1 MQYID
6 YIEIN
11 GVRGDIPVNQSG
23 KGAPTT
29 STEGAV
35 AQIYMDENTGDLYK
49 CTQATK
55 TVFTW
60 VKIEAGSD
68 GTVTVDS
75 ALSSTSE
82 NPVQNKVVKAAL
94 DGKQDK
100 GNYLTT
106 ETDPTVPAWAKAAQ
120 KPTYTASEVGA
131 LPADTVI
138 PDAYTLPVA
147 TSSQLGGVKPVAKTS
162 DMTQNVGVD
171 ANGKLYTAPSASQG
185 SYELPTA
192 SSSVLGGVKADSAQS
207 TDTQAVRIGTDGKL
221 YTSPG
226 SGGSSGDSPV
236 KLIANNDSTNKKP
249 LRSIDSG
256 TYVLSGYFTSYEG
269 GTESFTFNSGMV
281 VAILKESSKSYVQV
295 FYPKSNVIQ
304 YLEITDSAVTRKDAK
319 LVNME
324 SVANRVSAITS
335 SSDTSHY
342 PSAKAVYDAI
352 QSSGVPQTGSTAPE
366 TTTKGVVGQ
375 PYFVIVDNAVT
386 EMYVC
391 TSALIGSYTWDK
403 VEFGGNYT
411 LPEATAT
418 ALGGIRA
425 ENAQTTDT
433 QAVRKGADG
442 KLYTAPGTV
451 TDAQVNTAVSSWL
464 TEHPEA
470 TTTVADG
477 SVTEAKLADKA
488 VTVAKLEKSIA
499 DALDIEQHIYTEE
512 KAPLIRYKYNSWV
525 VDESGTNNGIAPI
538 LTPSKFRIT
547 NPSTTAS
554 ITMNVQFLDSEDV
567 ETATISDA
575 GTLKEQLYWNIPANE
590 TVEIETCEYG
600 RTLAKYIRMRWT
612 NYPLIAVDI
621 TAIYDSYNMPQPT
634 MDTKSEFITDHK
646 MRWTLHRVNNS
657 RTYYSS
663 WCIVPFYPDT
673 EYYVFNAADPGGN
686 DRLEVYGFPDDTI
699 LNEQMNTNNSFADSG
714 GIDERAAIHVYK
726 KILADGYPQKINS
739 SDTNKKWMKIKT
751 KTWDETK
758 GCKYIGV
765 TMGGYSTAM
774 TYPYSSEEILTQDQ
788 IKSYFDNINETYSR
802 IAYISRF
809 SVKLDRHIYSQIV
822 MRNDGLAN
830 DEGTYG
836 MALTSQMPSPLANA
850 KWALF
855 GDSLTDTYGGHDLTG
870 NYFASK
876 IAREFN
882 MTLDNRAKSGSN
894 IYRGGSGNYVS
905 VSGMIKLDEFVAEI
919 DAGTTEQPDY
929 ITIAFG
935 TNSFAAQIGT
945 NEDTSETDTSV
956 YGATK
961 RFIEVLREKCPN
973 SVFGFVL
980 SPKQDWG
987 TNDSQNLRA
996 VDAARTA
1003 IKTVCDEYG
1012 VPYIDMSTQSG
1023 ITVAMLPDGI
1033 HISNDQSQNLYYH
1046 AMRRFMIGL

>member
-60 VKIEAGSD
+60 VKIEAGSG

-94 DGKQDK
+94 DGKQAK
-100 GNYLTT
+100 GNYLTA

-131 LPADTVI
+131 LPADTAI

-147 TSSQLGGVKPVAKTS
+147 TASKLGGVKPVAKTS

-221 YTSPG
+221 YTAPG

-352 QSSGVPQTGSTAPE
+352 QASGVPQTGSTAPE
-366 TTTKGVVGQ
+366 ATTKGVVGQ

-403 VEFGGNYT
+403 VEFGGGTSNAVQYTEQSLTDTQKQQARTNIGAGTSSFSGSYNDLTNTPVLDTTLEQSGKPADAKAVGDAIGSAIETTTTILGASKVDKSQGTENAGKILGIGASGIVTPVDKPVYT
-411 LPEATAT
+411 LPIATPT
-418 ALGGIRA
+418 VLGGVKPMA
-425 ENAQTTDT
+425 KTTAMT
-433 QAVRKGADG
+433 QDVGVSDDG
-442 KLYTAPGTV
+442 KLYTAP
-451 TDAQVNTAVSSWL
+451 
-464 TEHPEA
+464 
-470 TTTVADG
+470 
-477 SVTEAKLADKA
+477 
-488 VTVAKLEKSIA
+488 
-499 DALDIEQHIYTEE
+499 
-512 KAPLIRYKYNSWV
+512 
-525 VDESGTNNGIAPI
+525 
-538 LTPSKFRIT
+538 
-547 NPSTTAS
+547 
-554 ITMNVQFLDSEDV
+554 
-567 ETATISDA
+567 
-575 GTLKEQLYWNIPANE
+575 
-590 TVEIETCEYG
+590 
-600 RTLAKYIRMRWT
+600 
-612 NYPLIAVDI
+612 
-621 TAIYDSYNMPQPT
+621 
-634 MDTKSEFITDHK
+634 
-646 MRWTLHRVNNS
+646 
-657 RTYYSS
+657 
-663 WCIVPFYPDT
+663 
-673 EYYVFNAADPGGN
+673 
-686 DRLEVYGFPDDTI
+686 
-699 LNEQMNTNNSFADSG
+699 SG
-714 GIDERAAIHVYK
+714 GGTDNSLGITSATVGQIA
-726 KILADGYPQKINS
+726 KI
-739 SDTNKKWMKIKT
+739 T
-751 KTWDETK
+751 
-758 GCKYIGV
+758 
-765 TMGGYSTAM
+765 
-774 TYPYSSEEILTQDQ
+774 
-788 IKSYFDNINETYSR
+788 
-802 IAYISRF
+802 
-809 SVKLDRHIYSQIV
+809 
-822 MRNDGLAN
+822 
-830 DEGTYG
+830 
-836 MALTSQMPSPLANA
+836 
-850 KWALF
+850 
-855 GDSLTDTYGGHDLTG
+855 
-870 NYFASK
+870 
-876 IAREFN
+876 
-882 MTLDNRAKSGSN
+882 
-894 IYRGGSGNYVS
+894 
-905 VSGMIKLDEFVAEI
+905 
-919 DAGTTEQPDY
+919 
-929 ITIAFG
+929 
-935 TNSFAAQIGT
+935 
-945 NEDTSETDTSV
+945 
-956 YGATK
+956 
-961 RFIEVLREKCPN
+961 
-973 SVFGFVL
+973 
-980 SPKQDWG
+980 
-987 TNDSQNLRA
+987 A
-996 VDAARTA
+996 VDAAGKPTGWGPVDMPSGGTYTLPIASPTVLGGVKPIAKTDAMAQGVGVDEAGALWTA
-1003 IKTVCDEYG
+1003 ALGGSDWEIIAHIDVAADAANNVTEWLYSNLPRYKYIAYKKINLKGSTETASGCLITINGENTQPSGLSYAKSTGVANGHGLIYVMPFGWGHVATTDSNSPNNHAGGGLYAMYNTFELTDNAITSIKLSAHTIYKIESGDIWLYG
-1012 VPYIDMSTQSG
+1012 KK
-1023 ITVAMLPDGI
+1023 
-1033 HISNDQSQNLYYH
+1033 
-1046 AMRRFMIGL
+1046 

>member
-60 VKIEAGSD
+60 VKIEAGSG

-94 DGKQDK
+94 DGKQAK
-100 GNYLTT
+100 GNYLTA

-147 TSSQLGGVKPVAKTS
+147 TASKLGGVKPVAKTS

-221 YTSPG
+221 YTAPG

-281 VAILKESSKSYVQV
+281 VAILKESTKSYVQV

-403 VEFGGNYT
+403 VEFGGGSYT
-411 LPEATAT
+411 LPTASSTTLGGVKPIAKTDAMTQGVGVDAAGALWTT
-418 ALGGIRA
+418 ALGGSDWDFIA
-425 ENAQTTDT
+425 HIDVA
-433 QAVRKGADG
+433 AD
-442 KLYTAPGTV
+442 
-451 TDAQVNTAVSSWL
+451 
-464 TEHPEA
+464 
-470 TTTVADG
+470 VANN
-477 SVTEAKLADKA
+477 VTEWLYSD
-488 VTVAKLEKSIA
+488 L
-499 DALDIEQHIYTEE
+499 
-512 KAPLIRYKYNSWV
+512 PRYKYIAYRKINLKGSTETASGCSISINGENTQPSGLSYAKSTGVANGHGLIYIMPFGWGHVATSDSNSPNNHAMGGIMAMYNTFELT
-525 VDESGTNNGIAPI
+525 DNAITSIKISAHNTYKIESGDIW
-538 LTPSKFRIT
+538 
-547 NPSTTAS
+547 
-554 ITMNVQFLDSEDV
+554 
-567 ETATISDA
+567 
-575 GTLKEQLYWNIPANE
+575 LY
-590 TVEIETCEYG
+590 G
-600 RTLAKYIRMRWT
+600 
-612 NYPLIAVDI
+612 
-621 TAIYDSYNMPQPT
+621 
-634 MDTKSEFITDHK
+634 
-646 MRWTLHRVNNS
+646 
-657 RTYYSS
+657 
-663 WCIVPFYPDT
+663 
-673 EYYVFNAADPGGN
+673 
-686 DRLEVYGFPDDTI
+686 
-699 LNEQMNTNNSFADSG
+699 
-714 GIDERAAIHVYK
+714 K
-726 KILADGYPQKINS
+726 K
-739 SDTNKKWMKIKT
+739 
-751 KTWDETK
+751 
-758 GCKYIGV
+758 
-765 TMGGYSTAM
+765 
-774 TYPYSSEEILTQDQ
+774 
-788 IKSYFDNINETYSR
+788 
-802 IAYISRF
+802 
-809 SVKLDRHIYSQIV
+809 
-822 MRNDGLAN
+822 
-830 DEGTYG
+830 
-836 MALTSQMPSPLANA
+836 
-850 KWALF
+850 
-855 GDSLTDTYGGHDLTG
+855 
-870 NYFASK
+870 
-876 IAREFN
+876 
-882 MTLDNRAKSGSN
+882 
-894 IYRGGSGNYVS
+894 
-905 VSGMIKLDEFVAEI
+905 
-919 DAGTTEQPDY
+919 
-929 ITIAFG
+929 
-935 TNSFAAQIGT
+935 
-945 NEDTSETDTSV
+945 
-956 YGATK
+956 
-961 RFIEVLREKCPN
+961 
-973 SVFGFVL
+973 
-980 SPKQDWG
+980 
-987 TNDSQNLRA
+987 
-996 VDAARTA
+996 
-1003 IKTVCDEYG
+1003 
-1012 VPYIDMSTQSG
+1012 
-1023 ITVAMLPDGI
+1023 
-1033 HISNDQSQNLYYH
+1033 
-1046 AMRRFMIGL
+1046 